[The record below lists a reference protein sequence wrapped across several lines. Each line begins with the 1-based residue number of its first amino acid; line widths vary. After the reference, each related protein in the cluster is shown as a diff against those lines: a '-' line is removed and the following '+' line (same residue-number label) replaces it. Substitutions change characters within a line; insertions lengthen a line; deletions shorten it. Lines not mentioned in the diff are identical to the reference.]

1 MLKYLNS
8 METILET
15 QDVSHTFFVKDP
27 KGLTK
32 YIPVKA
38 LEEIN
43 IKIFKN
49 TTFSIVG
56 ESGSG
61 KTTLGNILLGSI
73 KPTKGDVK
81 WKGKSIFSKE
91 IKKEYIKQIYTVSQN
106 PMSALN
112 PRMNIKSIISEPLIF
127 REKLSKTEMEKRIMD
142 VLEEVK
148 LSKDI
153 LYKYPHELSGGEK
166 QRVSIARSIITRPS
180 IIILDE
186 PVSSLDVSIR
196 AQIINLLSEIKQH
209 NNLTYIY
216 ISHDISTTRYISDF
230 LLVLYKGR
238 MMELGE
244 SEKIFS
250 NPTNPYTKFLLYSV
264 PSQNIIQEFEITERE
279 EKTQGC
285 PFYNKCPIATEIC
298 KKTFPKPK
306 EISENHTSF
315 CHNI

>member
-1 MLKYLNS
+1 
-8 METILET
+8 METILEVEN
-15 QDVSHTFFVKDP
+15 VSHTFSIKDP
-27 KGLTK
+27 RSLTR
-32 YIPVKA
+32 YIHIKA

-43 IKIFKN
+43 IKIPRN

-81 WKGKSIFSKE
+81 WNGKSIFSRE
-91 IKKEYIKQIYTVSQN
+91 IRKEYIKQIHTVSQN
-106 PMSALN
+106 PTSALN
-112 PRMNIKSIISEPLIF
+112 PRMNVKSIIAEPLIF
-127 REKLSKTEMEKRIMD
+127 REKLSKPEIEKRILEA
-142 VLEEVK
+142 VEEVK

-166 QRVSIARSIITRPS
+166 QRVNIARSIITRPS

-196 AQIINLLSEIKQH
+196 AQILNLLSEIKQH
-209 NNLTYIY
+209 HNLTYIY

-230 LLVLYKGR
+230 ILVLYKGR
-238 MMELGE
+238 IMEIGE

-250 NPTNPYTKFLLYSV
+250 NPTNPYTKFLLYSI
-264 PSQNIIQEFEITERE
+264 PSQTIIQEFKVVERE
-279 EKTQGC
+279 EETKGC
-285 PFYNKCPIATEIC
+285 PFYIKCPIATEIC
-298 KKTFPKPK
+298 KNSFPPPK
-306 EISENHTSF
+306 EISQNHTSY